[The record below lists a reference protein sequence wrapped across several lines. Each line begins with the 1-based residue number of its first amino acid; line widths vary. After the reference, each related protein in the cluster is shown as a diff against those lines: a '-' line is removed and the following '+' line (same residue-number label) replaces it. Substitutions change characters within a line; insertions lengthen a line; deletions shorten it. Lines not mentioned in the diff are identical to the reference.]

1 MDTST
6 PVLRLRRF
14 CCDFEDPV
22 IAAVLCVTQ
31 IDEVVTEIPVS
42 ITNTMSTA
50 NMYIYNIMD
59 VTKAVIP
66 AAGFGTRF
74 LPVTKAQPKEMMPV
88 LDKPTIQYVV
98 EEAIEAGIEDILIIT
113 GRGKQAIERH
123 FDKSYELEEALAAA
137 GKTDRLDRVEEI
149 ANLGDIHY
157 VRQKERE
164 GLGDAVG
171 YAEKHV
177 GENPFALLLGDTI
190 IESDTPC
197 TKTLIEH
204 AETHN
209 MSTLSLERVP
219 WDQVSS
225 YGVADVNDDDTTA
238 ESFPVSDFI
247 EKPTREDAP
256 SNLAIT
262 GRYIFTA
269 EIFDAL
275 DATEKGAGG
284 ELQLTDAIRKLTH
297 VRGVELTGDRYDIG
311 TIPSWL
317 RANIEMSLQ
326 YDDGEMNAAVE
337 EFLQERFR

>member
-1 MDTST
+1 M
-6 PVLRLRRF
+6 
-14 CCDFEDPV
+14 E
-22 IAAVLCVTQ
+22 
-31 IDEVVTEIPVS
+31 
-42 ITNTMSTA
+42 
-50 NMYIYNIMD
+50 

-98 EEAIEAGIEDILIIT
+98 EEAIAAGIEDILIIT

-123 FDKSYELEEALAAA
+123 FDKSYELEEALEAA
-137 GKTDRLDRVEEI
+137 GKTDRLNRVEEI
-149 ANLGDIHY
+149 ADLGDIHY

-164 GLGDAVG
+164 GLGDAVR

-197 TKTLIEH
+197 TQTLIEH
-204 AETHN
+204 AEAHN
-209 MSTLSLERVP
+209 VSTLSLERVP
-219 WDQVSS
+219 WAQVSS
-225 YGVADVNDDDTTA
+225 YGVADADIDDDTDLTD

-247 EKPTREDAP
+247 EKPAREDAP

-275 DATEKGAGG
+275 DATEKGVGG
-284 ELQLTDAIRKLTH
+284 ELQLTDAIRKLTDI
-297 VRGVELTGDRYDIG
+297 RGVELTGDRYDIG